1 MRGTTSESIHT
12 AGVSEDADASE
23 HLCRRGIV
31 LRATV
36 VFCWLPFLSALLLLD
51 SLSQTVLTHTF
62 FASHMSPPI
71 HWSLVTRCDS
81 FFERQRPADFLQE
94 SVVHRL
100 RSLWFSTGVLPTSGK
115 RLRQRFNRKESL
127 FFCRIGIGC
136 IVLSSTA
143 VLVSSRNTKEPHD
156 LPILCPASS
165 RELHVSRA
173 LAHSHPNRKAHAH
186 TNTTNVAE
194 QQAALPRGVP
204 GRRIKP
210 AMRLENDFSLAPF
223 IRQMSK
229 PTRMTGTN
237 RSLGI
242 VCKHMFLT
250 LLHMSCWSA
259 TCWTLRRRRTA

>member
-1 MRGTTSESIHT
+1 
-12 AGVSEDADASE
+12 
-23 HLCRRGIV
+23 
-31 LRATV
+31 
-36 VFCWLPFLSALLLLD
+36 
-51 SLSQTVLTHTF
+51 
-62 FASHMSPPI
+62 MSPSI

-81 FFERQRPADFLQE
+81 FFERQKPADFLQE

-115 RLRQRFNRKESL
+115 RLRQRFQA
-127 FFCRIGIGC
+127 
-136 IVLSSTA
+136 STA
-143 VLVSSRNTKEPHD
+143 TAQQQRSLLACLLACHLEVLVSSRNTKEPHD

-259 TCWTLRRRRTA
+259 TCWTLMQESHQSRNEIRVVSAEPYNDILCQQQQACNEILGVVTTRKNESKSMM

>member
-81 FFERQRPADFLQE
+81 FFERQKPADFLQE
-94 SVVHRL
+94 SVGHRL

-127 FFCRIGIGC
+127 LRA
-136 IVLSSTA
+136 STA
-143 VLVSSRNTKEPHD
+143 T
-156 LPILCPASS
+156 AQ
-165 RELHVSRA
+165 
-173 LAHSHPNRKAHAH
+173 LAC
-186 TNTTNVAE
+186 
-194 QQAALPRGVP
+194 L
-204 GRRIKP
+204 
-210 AMRLENDFSLAPF
+210 LA
-223 IRQMSK
+223 
-229 PTRMTGTN
+229 
-237 RSLGI
+237 
-242 VCKHMFLT
+242 
-250 LLHMSCWSA
+250 
-259 TCWTLRRRRTA
+259 TLRYW